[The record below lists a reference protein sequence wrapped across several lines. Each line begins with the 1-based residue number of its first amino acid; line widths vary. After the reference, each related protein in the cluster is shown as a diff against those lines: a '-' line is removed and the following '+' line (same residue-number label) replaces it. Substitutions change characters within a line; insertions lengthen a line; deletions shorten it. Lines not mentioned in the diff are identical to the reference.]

1 MLTLVIASDKSIKDY
16 SKIEEVLGPPNLIQI
31 QSGSFD
37 WFQDQ
42 GIRDLLEE
50 ISPIQDSMR
59 EGISADIAKGRTPR
73 QILAML
79 IMSFC

>member
-1 MLTLVIASDKSIKDY
+1 M
-16 SKIEEVLGPPNLIQI
+16 GPPNLIQI

-79 IMSFC
+79 KENDAEGEVAGGRFSLSFIVLF